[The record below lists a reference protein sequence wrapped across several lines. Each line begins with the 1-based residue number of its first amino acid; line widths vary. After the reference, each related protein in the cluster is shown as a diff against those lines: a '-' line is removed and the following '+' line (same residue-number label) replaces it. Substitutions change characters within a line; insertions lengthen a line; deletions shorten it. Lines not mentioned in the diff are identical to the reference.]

1 MDQSG
6 SVQRLVLDAESTEWA
21 IMYSLPNDP
30 CDNYGY
36 SGANGICRNSH
47 PICMC
52 LQGFTPRSQEEWE
65 VFNTSSGCMRRIPL
79 VCHGGEGFSQL
90 LGVKLPGILEFSLN
104 KSMNIEECRVKC
116 LMNCSCTAY
125 ANSDISG
132 VASGCIMWFGDLVDV
147 TVFIDEDKIAT
158 FRTRCV
164 LYRYLCLIKSNFRG
178 HS

>member
-1 MDQSG
+1 MNQSG
-6 SVQRLVLDAESTEWA
+6 SVQRLVLNAESTEWA

-36 SGANGICRNSH
+36 CGANSICRNSH

-52 LQGFTPRSQEEWE
+52 LQGFTLRSQEEWE
-65 VFNTSSGCMRRIPL
+65 VFNTTGGCVRRTLL

-90 LGVKLPGILEFSLN
+90 QGVKLPDMLEFSLN
-104 KSMNIEECRVKC
+104 KSMNLEECRLKC

-132 VASGCIMWFGDLVDV
+132 VASGCICGLG
-147 TVFIDEDKIAT
+147 I
-158 FRTRCV
+158 
-164 LYRYLCLIKSNFRG
+164 
-178 HS
+178 

>member
-6 SVQRLVLDAESTEWA
+6 SVQRLVLKAESTEWA

-30 CDNYGY
+30 FDNYGY
-36 SGANGICRNSH
+36 CGANGICRNSH
-47 PICMC
+47 W
-52 LQGFTPRSQEEWE
+52 SQEEWE
-65 VFNTSSGCMRRIPL
+65 VFNTSSGCTRRTPL

-132 VASGCIMWFGDLVDV
+132 VASGCIMWFADLVDI
-147 TVFIDEDKIAT
+147 TEFIDED
-158 FRTRCV
+158 
-164 LYRYLCLIKSNFRG
+164 SE
-178 HS
+178 